1 VFAPSL
7 FLTISV
13 ESGSDGSD
21 EIHLHGG
28 GQGFWVAQLMHELGV
43 DVTVVAPIGGEAG
56 TVIRAIVDAAGLE
69 LRGVPMNGTTGA
81 HLNDRRSGDLTD
93 LATMHGTV
101 LDRHDVDELYGA
113 MVVEGLDADVCVLA
127 GPGSDPVLGPE
138 VYERLT
144 TDLRANDRLV
154 VTDLSGDAL
163 HCALGGGVSVLK
175 TSADDLRDDGL
186 LEANELDKVLWAAH
200 RLATTGADVAVVT
213 RAEEGAIA
221 VRGDDAW
228 IVRAPPLEPVEH
240 RGSGDSLTAGIAAA
254 LAAGRPLEEALRMG
268 AAAGALNV
276 TRRGFGS
283 GSRQEI
289 ERLTEQVAIE
299 PVTVS

>member
-1 VFAPSL
+1 MFAPSL
-7 FLTISV
+7 FLTVSV
-13 ESGSDGSD
+13 EAGSDGSD

-43 DVTVVAPIGGEAG
+43 DTTVVAPIGGEAG
-56 TVIRAIVDAAGLE
+56 TVLRAIVKDADLE
-69 LRGVPMNGTTGA
+69 LRAVPMNGTTGA
-81 HLNDRRSGDLTD
+81 HLNDRRGGELAD
-93 LATMHGTV
+93 LAVMHGTM

-113 MVVEGLDADVCVLA
+113 MVVQALDADVCVLA
-127 GPGSDPVLGPE
+127 GPGSTPVLGPE

-144 TDLRANDRLV
+144 TDLRANEKLV

-163 HCALGGGVSVLK
+163 HCALGGGVTVLK
-175 TSADDLRDDGL
+175 TSADDLRDDGML
-186 LEANELDKVLWAAH
+186 DADTLDEALWAAH
-200 RLATTGADVAVVT
+200 RLATTGAEVAVVT

-221 VRGDDAW
+221 VRGDEAW

-240 RGSGDSLTAGIAAA
+240 RGSGDSLTAGIAAS
-254 LAAGRPLEEALRMG
+254 LATGRPLEEALRVG

-299 PVTVS
+299 PVAVG